1 METSDEVAL
10 QPRKEWY
17 IYYYVLLYS
26 YFQLMFGFM
35 RFNKINKW
43 DLDPN
48 LILLARFI
56 TCQLDNKQDYI
67 SYISMACMRC
77 LFLNTHMTYV
87 YMCVCIYIYKHRERE
102 RERLINKLIN
112 GNGW

>member
-48 LILLARFI
+48 LILLGLLHASSI
-56 TCQLDNKQDYI
+56 
-67 SYISMACMRC
+67 
-77 LFLNTHMTYV
+77 
-87 YMCVCIYIYKHRERE
+87 
-102 RERLINKLIN
+102 INKTIYHISV
-112 GNGW
+112 WHACVAYY